1 MSNYDSLLFVSFGGP
16 ERPEDVMPFLEN
28 VTRGRNVPRERL
40 LAVAEHYQ
48 HFGGKSPIN
57 EQNRA
62 LIAAREQDFRAHRIE
77 LPIYFGNR
85 NWTPFLPDALQ
96 QMKADGRKRALAF
109 ITSAYSSYS
118 GCRQYLEDI
127 ERARAAVPGA
137 PEVEALRRFFNHP
150 AFLAAC
156 TARAEAAWQELGS
169 ELGAARAGARIVFT
183 AHSIPQSMARSC
195 DYERQ
200 LRANGQ
206 LIAERLAHMSGGAA
220 SGRDRAEPAWDLV
233 WQSRSGP
240 PEVPWLEPDI
250 LDHLRALHAQGVTGV
265 MIAPIGFLTDHVEV
279 LYDLDDEAR
288 HLCAELGLPLR
299 RAATVGTHPRFVEM
313 IRQLVLERLQ
323 GAPVLSVGPLP
334 APATIC
340 APGCCPRPERPA
352 PRGPAAP
359 ADAVPGRPY
368 SGGPGAGGPGG
379 AAR

>member
-1 MSNYDSLLFVSFGGP
+1 MSHYDSLLFVSFGGP

-62 LIAAREQDFRAHRIE
+62 LIAALGQDFRAHGIE

-85 NWTPFLPDALQ
+85 NWAPFLPDALK
-96 QMKADGRKRALAF
+96 QMQADGRRRALAF

-127 ERARAAVPGA
+127 ERARAALPGA
-137 PEVEALRRFFNHP
+137 PEVHALRRFFNHP
-150 AFLAAC
+150 AFLDAC
-156 TARAEAAWQELGS
+156 AARAEAAWSELGS
-169 ELGAARAGARIVFT
+169 ELGARRSDARIVFT
-183 AHSIPQSMARSC
+183 AHSIPLSMARSC

-206 LIAERLAHMSGGAA
+206 LIAERLAQSSGG
-220 SGRDRAEPAWDLV
+220 GELAWDLV

-250 LDHLRALHAQGVTGV
+250 LDHLRALHAQRVSGVL
-265 MIAPIGFLTDHVEV
+265 IAPIGFLTDHVEV
-279 LYDLDDEAR
+279 LYDLDEEAR
-288 HLCAELGLPLR
+288 QLCAELGMPLR

-334 APATIC
+334 APPGVC
-340 APGCCPRPERPA
+340 APGCCPRPERPG
-352 PRGPAAP
+352 PRGRAA
-359 ADAVPGRPY
+359 
-368 SGGPGAGGPGG
+368 SGGPPPGAVPQGAPPQGG

>member
-1 MSNYDSLLFVSFGGP
+1 MPHYDSLLFVSFGGP
-16 ERPEDVMPFLEN
+16 EKPEDVMPFLEN

-62 LIAAREQDFRAHRIE
+62 LIAALEQDFRAHGID

-85 NWTPFLPDALQ
+85 NWMPFLPDALQ
-96 QMKADGRKRALAF
+96 QMQADGRKRALGF

-150 AFLAAC
+150 AFLDAC
-156 TARAEAAWQELGS
+156 TARAEVAWRELGA

-206 LIAERLAHMSGGAA
+206 LIAERLAQLSGERGAL
-220 SGRDRAEPAWDLV
+220 GWDLV

-250 LDHLRALHAQGVTGV
+250 LDHLRTLHAQGVTGV

-279 LYDLDDEAR
+279 LYDLDEEAR
-288 HLCAELGLPLR
+288 QLCGEFGMPMR

-323 GAPVLSVGPLP
+323 GMPLLSVGPLP
-334 APATIC
+334 APANVC

-352 PRGPAAP
+352 PRGPGAT
-359 ADAVPGRPY
+359 
-368 SGGPGAGGPGG
+368 GGPPPGG
-379 AAR
+379 AVSGRPAPGGTISGGQSGAAR